1 MTSRTF
7 CTLLLAGA
15 SSWAQAP
22 AAAPVK
28 TPAAG
33 PAASTAT
40 PSVKTLKFA
49 PLKPVKIPE
58 VTQFTLPNGLRV
70 YLLESHSLPVVSG
83 FALVKTGNLFD
94 PRDKAG
100 LADMVGTVMRS
111 GGTRT
116 RTGDQLNEQL
126 ENIAASVETGIGE
139 TSGRVSFN
147 ALKENTDEV
156 LAVFKDVM
164 LNPEFRQD
172 KLDLA
177 KTQEKSGIA
186 RRNDDAAGI
195 ASREFSNILYGRNT
209 PYGWNIEYE
218 TIDRISRA
226 DLLAF
231 HQRYF
236 FPKNTMLAVYGDFQ
250 LAEMKAKIEKLFAD
264 WTADQPP
271 VPEFPKVEMA
281 PKPGIFLAVKE
292 DVNQTNFR
300 IGHLGGTIRDKDFPA
315 LDLMGAVLGGSPFTS
330 RLGKAIRVNK
340 GYAYQIGADWGAQF
354 DHPGLFSISAGTKSE
369 NTVPAIRTI
378 QAEITKFLAAPPTA
392 EELQSAKDKILNTFV
407 FSSKTLGRLMTYEY
421 YGYPKDFIFQY
432 QKAVEGVTPADVH
445 RVAKQYL
452 KPENF
457 TYVVTGKP
465 ADFKEPLSA
474 LNLPVTEID
483 LKIPQPKKAAAAS
496 DAASLSKGAAL
507 LSKVRAAM
515 GGAKLQAIS
524 DSTVVL
530 EVKLLQGGGMAAA
543 RQVTQ
548 RLASGGM
555 RQENVLPFGKVVSY
569 WDGQT
574 GGWLKHPQGE
584 LPLQGPMLQQAQG
597 EGFRQLVYLLRD
609 RPGLTANFIAP
620 GTIEISDGRGNST
633 KLVVDEAT
641 GVPLKQISGQVSM
654 GGPPADVEERYL
666 RFQEVDGVKLPAATE
681 IWQGPAKLVETKLV
695 DAKFN
700 QGLKAE
706 QLAAKP

>member
-1 MTSRTF
+1 MSNRMLSM
-7 CTLLLAGA
+7 LLLAGA
-15 SSWAQAP
+15 SLWAQAP
-22 AAAPVK
+22 AAAPAK
-28 TPAAG
+28 PAA
-33 PAASTAT
+33 AAAT

-94 PRDKAG
+94 PQNKAG

-111 GGTRT
+111 GGTRM

-195 ASREFSNILYGRNT
+195 TGREFSNILYGRNT

-226 DLLAF
+226 DLVAF

-250 LAEMKAKIEKLFAD
+250 LPEMRAKIEKMFGD
-264 WTADQPP
+264 WTSNQPP

-281 PKPGIFLAVKE
+281 PKPGVFLAVKE

-300 IGHLGGTIRDKDFPA
+300 IGHLGGVIRDKDFPA

-340 GYAYQIGADWGAQF
+340 GYAYQVGADWGAQF

-407 FSSKTLGRLMTYEY
+407 FSFDSPSKTLGRLMTYEY

-432 QKAVEGVTPADVH
+432 QKAVEAVTPADVH

-465 ADFKEPLSA
+465 ADFKEPLSD
-474 LNLPVTEID
+474 LKLPITEID
-483 LKIPQPKKAAAAS
+483 LKIPEPKKPAAAA
-496 DAASLSKGAAL
+496 DAASLNKGAAL
-507 LSKVRAAM
+507 LNKVRTAM
-515 GGAKLQAIS
+515 GGAKLAAIS
-524 DSTVVL
+524 DSTIVL
-530 EVKLLQGGGMAAA
+530 EVKLLQGGGMTGAK
-543 RQVTQ
+543 QTTQ
-548 RLASGGM
+548 RLAWGGM
-555 RQENVLPFGKVVSY
+555 RQENVLPFGKVVSF
-569 WDGQT
+569 WDGQS

-597 EGFRQLVYLLRD
+597 EGFRQLLYLLRE
-609 RPGLTANFIAP
+609 RPGITANYLAA
-620 GTIEISDGRGNST
+620 GVLEISDGRGNST

-641 GVPLKQISGQVSM
+641 GVPVKQISGQVAM
-654 GGPPADVEERYL
+654 GGPPTEVEERYL
-666 RFQEVDGVKLPAATE
+666 SFQEVDGVKVPSSTE
-681 IWQGPAKLVETKLV
+681 IWQGTNKMVETKLV
-695 DAKFN
+695 EAKFN
-700 QGLKAE
+700 TGLKPE

>member
-1 MTSRTF
+1 MNSLNLGI
-7 CTLLLAGA
+7 LLLAGA
-15 SSWAQAP
+15 SLWAQAP
-22 AAAPVK
+22 AAAPAKPV
-28 TPAAG
+28 AA
-33 PAASTAT
+33 AT
-40 PSVKTLKFA
+40 SVKTLKFA

-70 YLLESHSLPVVSG
+70 YLLESRSLPVVSG

-195 ASREFSNILYGRNT
+195 TGREFSNILYGRNT

-218 TIDRISRA
+218 TVDRISRA

-231 HQRYF
+231 HQRFF

-250 LAEMKAKIEKLFAD
+250 LAEMRAKIEKLFGD
-264 WTADQPP
+264 WTSDQPP

-281 PKPGIFLAVKE
+281 PKPGVFLAVKE

-300 IGHLGGTIRDKDFPA
+300 IGHLGGVIRDKDFPA

-340 GYAYQIGADWGAQF
+340 GYAYQVGADWGAQF

-378 QAEITKFLAAPPTA
+378 QEEITKFLAAPPTA

-407 FSSKTLGRLMTYEY
+407 FSFDSPSKTLGRLMTYEY

-432 QKAVEGVTPADVH
+432 QKAVEAVTPADVH
-445 RVAKQYL
+445 RVAKQFL

-474 LNLPVTEID
+474 LKLPVTEID
-483 LKIPQPKKAAAAS
+483 LKIPEPKKAAAVA
-496 DAASLSKGAAL
+496 DAASLNKGAAL
-507 LSKVRAAM
+507 LRKVRAAM
-515 GGAKLQAIS
+515 GGAKLAAVI
-524 DSTVVL
+524 DSTIVL

-543 RQVTQ
+543 KQTTQ
-548 RLASGGM
+548 RLAAGGM

-569 WDGQT
+569 WDGQG

-597 EGFRQLVYLLRD
+597 EGFRQLLYLLRD
-609 RPGLTANFIAP
+609 RPGITANYLAA
-620 GTIEISDGRGNST
+620 GLIEISDGRGNST

-641 GVPLKQISGQVSM
+641 GMPVKQISGQVAM

-666 RFQEVDGVKLPAATE
+666 GFQEVEGVKIPAMTE

-695 DAKFN
+695 EAKFN
-700 QGLKAE
+700 SGLKPE

>member
-1 MTSRTF
+1 MSNRMLWM
-7 CTLLLAGA
+7 LLLAGA
-15 SSWAQAP
+15 SLWAQAP
-22 AAAPVK
+22 AA
-28 TPAAG
+28 TPAK
-33 PAASTAT
+33 PVAAAAT

-49 PLKPVKIPE
+49 PLKSVKIPE

-70 YLLESHSLPVVSG
+70 YLLESRSLPVVSG

-195 ASREFSNILYGRNT
+195 TGREFSNILYGRNT

-218 TIDRISRA
+218 TVDRISRA

-231 HQRYF
+231 HQRFF

-250 LAEMKAKIEKLFAD
+250 LAEMRAKIEKLFGD
-264 WTADQPP
+264 WTSSQPP
-271 VPEFPKVEMA
+271 VPEFPKVEMT
-281 PKPGIFLAVKE
+281 PKPGVFLAIKE

-300 IGHLGGTIRDKDFPA
+300 IGHLGGVIRDKDFPA

-378 QAEITKFLAAPPTA
+378 QSEITKFLAAPPTA

-407 FSSKTLGRLMTYEY
+407 FSFDSPSKTLGRLMTYEY

-432 QKAVEGVTPADVH
+432 QKAVEAVTPADVH

-452 KPENF
+452 KPDNF

-465 ADFKEPLSA
+465 ADFKEPLTD
-474 LNLPVTEID
+474 LKLPVTELD
-483 LKIPQPKKAAAAS
+483 LKIPEPKKAAVAA
-496 DAASLSKGAAL
+496 DAASLNKGAAL
-507 LSKVRAAM
+507 LKKVRAAM
-515 GGAKLQAIS
+515 GGAKLEAVV
-524 DSTVVL
+524 DSTIVL

-543 RQVTQ
+543 KQTTQ
-548 RLASGGM
+548 RLAAGGM

-569 WDGQT
+569 WDGQS

-597 EGFRQLVYLLRD
+597 EGFRQLLYLLRD
-609 RPGLTANFIAP
+609 RPGITANYLAA

-641 GVPLKQISGQVSM
+641 GMPVKQISGQVAM

-666 RFQEVDGVKLPAATE
+666 SFRDVDGVKLAAATE
-681 IWQGPAKLVETKLV
+681 IWQGPAKLVETKLLE
-695 DAKFN
+695 AKFN
-700 QGLKAE
+700 SGLRPE